1 MRTAPSRWAAPLA
14 TYAWLITLLGGT
26 FVLGLAGVG
35 APLRPLFVV
44 GCAAV
49 SYDAWR
55 RGAAVHLQVAITLF
69 CLAPFLRRV
78 VDVHAGYDTT
88 SVMLVG
94 PMLAILIPTVEL
106 RALFRPDRPL
116 DPALRPFLIVGG
128 CIAYGGLI
136 SLIEGDLVSV
146 ASGLLK
152 WVAPLLYGMW
162 LFERARTD
170 EAVLA
175 GAVRAFLVVMPALG
189 AYAVYQYVDP
199 PMWDQY
205 WMQSA
210 PINSIGYPVPYQVRV
225 FSMMNSPGSYAT
237 FTACGLL
244 LIGFC
249 RSGWISAL
257 LAAPCSLGL
266 LLSMYRA
273 AWIELVVAV
282 LFCTLLAAT
291 RRRAVGLA
299 TGGAA
304 TVLVALTATP
314 FGDAILARFDTF
326 GDGSQDGSA
335 RERLQEFSTM
345 LNADDGTLLGH
356 GFVFVD
362 GGKMG
367 LLIDGQIISCWYTM
381 GLVVGMI
388 CLAAILWAIG
398 QGMSRTAGR
407 RDPARVVLGAFMAGT
422 LAQMPLAGIAAGET
436 GFLFWSLAALAAAGT
451 PLAEIRAPIGARNR
465 ALVAQ
470 RILQREGA
478 EKAERQEPVAAAPAQ

>member
-1 MRTAPSRWAAPLA
+1 MRAAQSRQAAPLA
-14 TYAWLITLLGGT
+14 TYGWLIALLGGT
-26 FVLGLAGVG
+26 FVLGFAGVG

-55 RGAAVHLQVAITLF
+55 RGASIHLQVAIALF
-69 CLAPFLRRV
+69 CVTPFLRRV
-78 VDVHAGYDTT
+78 VDFHAGFDATG
-88 SVMLVG
+88 VMLAG
-94 PMLAILIPTVEL
+94 PLLAILIPTAEL
-106 RALFRPDRPL
+106 RELFRPDRSV
-116 DPALRPFLIVGG
+116 DPALRPFLVVGG

-136 SLIEGDLVSV
+136 SLVEGDMISV

-199 PMWDQY
+199 PPWDQY

-210 PINSIGYPVPYQVRV
+210 PIDSIGYPVPYQVRV
-225 FSMMNSPGSYAT
+225 FSTMNSPASYAT
-237 FTACGLL
+237 FTVCGLL
-244 LIGFC
+244 LVGFC
-249 RSGWISAL
+249 RSGWSSAL

-266 LLSMYRA
+266 LLSLYRA

-282 LFCTLLAAT
+282 LFCTLFAAT

-299 TGGAA
+299 FGGVAA
-304 TVLVALTATP
+304 VLVTLTATP
-314 FGDAILARFDTF
+314 FGDAILVRLSSF
-326 GDGSQDGSA
+326 GDGSQDGSL
-335 RERLQEFSTM
+335 RERIQEFSTM
-345 LNADDGTLLGH
+345 LNAGDGTLLGH

-362 GGKMG
+362 GGKIG
-367 LLIDGQIISCWYTM
+367 LLIDGQIIDCWYTM

-388 CLAAILWAIG
+388 CLAAFLWAIG
-398 QGMSRTAGR
+398 QGMSRTASR
-407 RDPARVVLGAFMAGT
+407 RDPARVVLGALMAGA
-422 LAQMPLAGIAAGET
+422 LAQMPLGGIAAGEA

-451 PLAEIRAPIGARNR
+451 PLAEVRAPIR
-465 ALVAQ
+465 AQTQALAAQ
-470 RILQREGA
+470 RILQRG
-478 EKAERQEPVAAAPAQ
+478 